1 MSCLRSLYIHLRRR
15 RRLFFFLRADSF
27 YMCTKN
33 KMRMYIKKSFM
44 PLQYEH
50 THARTRIRTRTHTNH
65 RLI

>member
-44 PLQYEH
+44 PLA
-50 THARTRIRTRTHTNH
+50 HARTQI
-65 RLI
+65 ID